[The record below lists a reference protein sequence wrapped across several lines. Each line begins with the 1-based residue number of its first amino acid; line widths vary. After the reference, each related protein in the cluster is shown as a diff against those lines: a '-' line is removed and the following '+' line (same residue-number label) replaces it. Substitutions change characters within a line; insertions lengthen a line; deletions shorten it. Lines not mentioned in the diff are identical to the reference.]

1 MQALAEAEG
10 IDKKAEAQKKYNE
23 AGAMAIEIIT
33 TAINASKDIEI
44 AKYQQLG
51 QALQKANVNIVS
63 TGEKEMFGIPMGAE
77 SGIALGGMFKALK
90 DSGFDVG
97 EILSGVSSTVKEVIR
112 KK

>member
-1 MQALAEAEG
+1 
-10 IDKKAEAQKKYNE
+10 
-23 AGAMAIEIIT
+23 
-33 TAINASKDIEI
+33 
-44 AKYQQLG
+44 
-51 QALQKANVNIVS
+51 
-63 TGEKEMFGIPMGAE
+63 MFGIPMGAE

>member
-1 MQALAEAEG
+1 
-10 IDKKAEAQKKYNE
+10 
-23 AGAMAIEIIT
+23 MAIEIIT
-33 TAINASKDIEI
+33 SAINASRDIEI

-51 QALQKANVNIVS
+51 QALQHANVNIVS